1 MLRDRFCQN
10 EILIAARISLGSCRL
25 LFVAGAACLVVN
37 TLVATPRES
46 LIGLS
51 LIALGIPLYIV
62 RVPGVRTHVKEGE
75 TR

>member
-10 EILIAARISLGSCRL
+10 ETLIAARISRGSCRL
-25 LFVAGAACLVVN
+25 LFVADAAYLVVN
-37 TLVATPRES
+37 TLVTTPRES

-62 RVPGVRTHVKEGE
+62 RVR
-75 TR
+75 RR